1 MRKILRSLTFLSM
14 LLLAFTSNAQIS
26 GSVFRDLNANGSRE
40 TGAGFNE
47 SGVQGIT
54 VTAYTASGTILG
66 TAATDAAGSFSFTSG
81 VIAPGTKVRLI
92 FSGWESVDYAAAFG
106 NNNKTATQ
114 FHTAPSTTANF
125 GIQYPMDYV
134 KGTNPNVAVAS
145 MVNGSSALP
154 ASAGV
159 LSQTPNADATIFTFP
174 YNNSGTTNPTV
185 SAKKNETGSIWG
197 LAYQRHSKSLF
208 AAAFV
213 KRHAGLKNGKKGAI
227 YLTNLSGVPA
237 TSEFID
243 LEAAPYNINLGGT
256 VVSDAVR
263 GLTSVSNPNPSI
275 DKFVYSI
282 VGLQGLGAMDLSD
295 NDDQRFLYVTNTF
308 SNTLIKIDLGT
319 GATPTAP
326 SAAGVQEFGIP
337 SVPVSINSVVRPFA
351 VKVHRGKVYVGAVST
366 NENAPLPNMSNTGM
380 NAYVFEFYPATNTFN
395 STPVLTFPL
404 NYTRGIL
411 DKGAAAPLQ
420 PLTRNW
426 YPWQTNPASFSTN
439 KIAGDYPMLP
449 QPILSNIEFGE
460 DGAMIIG
467 LMDRWGHQMGFKNVS
482 PNNTSTFSPDGTLYN
497 AIAAGDILRAHKTG
511 ATWTLENNG
520 SSGSL
525 NGGVGNGQGPGGGE
539 FFSGDN
545 FVATLGG
552 TTDNHQETHMG
563 GLAYYHGK
571 REVMNTAMD
580 PLRFFSGGTKK
591 LSNINGGRLAGTE
604 YELYNGFLDHL
615 WGKANGLGD
624 IVLLSDP
631 APIEIGNRV
640 WMDSDGDGEQD
651 ADEDPISGVDV
662 ELVKGGSVIATATT
676 DANGE
681 YYFSSD
687 PTRTSTANARYNITG
702 LTPNSN
708 FIVRVP
714 RVQGGSK
721 QAALGTNELTIAN
734 NTSGSDADE
743 IDNDGV
749 LNGDDADAPVTTGI
763 NGANNHS
770 CDFGFKPFGVSSGGG
785 GGVESYSLG
794 NIIAKRT
801 YAQAKSGSLLEPN
814 YRNLRK
820 WTSNDLMQAG
830 GLTQNSNTNSNSV
843 QALSLTALVPSRLTD
858 LRLVAFNTTPADLV
872 QFTNAKEVLAID
884 YVKDNIARAVAF
896 ATRTSGEVY
905 NHTKPICDRL
915 KGAQLLAVE
924 QITVNNT
931 PLIAYTIRNPDGKT
945 EYAVSFTAGQ
955 SASRNNIRIQSNWF
969 SKNIVGDDM
978 MYNFQL
984 WAESTTLLS
993 EMATSVLN
1001 NLKQYAPLNSS
1012 IAPDMPNAYIK
1023 AGRRV
1028 GGNLFLT
1035 VVNKTAATGG
1045 YFTYAG
1051 NDNEQASSITRNI
1064 PFTMTANGET
1074 VITVP
1079 VADALEANIS
1089 MYTANN
1095 SLEDMVYLADGAWG
1109 IDYNSSTTT
1118 ISNYAVKNDP
1128 NRIFKEESPLMR
1140 NVSVKA
1146 VTSDYLVIYKMLNG
1160 GAMPRDVSAFN
1171 TLRFTAAG
1179 TGTLRITLVKK
1190 SITNWADQ
1198 YSITVPASATAKE
1211 YQITLNSFK
1220 SAGINSPIN
1229 AKDIVQVLF
1238 SFEVANKNTNL
1249 NASISNAAFV
1259 NTTATVNTPAEDT
1272 RIRTYPNPS
1281 NNGRFTVTFKS
1292 PVDQQ
1297 VTMNFRESG
1306 TGRILHTMQHSAV
1319 KGDNVVS
1326 VDMSS
1331 KVKTSPQLLIVQITG
1346 TEGTF
1351 SPAKTVVQKQ

>member
-1 MRKILRSLTFLSM
+1 MRKILRNLSFLS
-14 LLLAFTSNAQIS
+14 LLLIAFTSNAQIS

-114 FHTAPSTTANF
+114 FHTAPSTSANF

-159 LSQTPNADATIFTFP
+159 LSQTPNADATVFSFP
-174 YNNSGTTNPTV
+174 YNNAGTTNPTV

-227 YLTNLSGVPA
+227 YLTNLSGAPA
-237 TSEFID
+237 TTEFID
-243 LEAAPYNINLGGT
+243 LEAAPYSISTGT
-256 VVSDAVR
+256 FNGSDAAR
-263 GLTSVSNPNPSI
+263 GLTTVSNPNPSI
-275 DKFVYSI
+275 DQAAYAA
-282 VGLQGLGAMDLSD
+282 VGRNGLGAMDLSD
-295 NDDQRFLYVTNTF
+295 NDGQRYLYVTNLGN
-308 SNTLIKIDLGT
+308 NTLIKIDLGT
-319 GATPTAP
+319 GSTPTAP
-326 SAAGVQEFGIP
+326 APAGVQSFAIP
-337 SVPVSINSVVRPFA
+337 AIPVTNGVLRPFA
-351 VKVHRGKVYVGAVST
+351 VKAHRGKVYVGAVST
-366 NENAPLPNMSNTGM
+366 GENEAAPTKTNANMS
-380 NAYVFEFYPATNTFN
+380 AYVFEFDPATNTFN
-395 STPVLTFPL
+395 PTPVVSFPL
-404 NYTRGIL
+404 TYTRGIL
-411 DKGAAAPLQ
+411 DKGAAALLQ
-420 PLTRNW
+420 PQTRVW
-426 YPWQTNPASFSTN
+426 YAWQTDPAKFAAN

-449 QPILSNIEFGE
+449 QPMLSNIEFGE

-591 LSNINGGRLAGTE
+591 LNNLNGGRLAGTE

-662 ELVKGGSVIATATT
+662 ELVKGGSVIETATT
-676 DANGE
+676 DSNGE

-714 RVQGGSK
+714 RAQGGSK

-734 NTSGSDADE
+734 NTSGADADE

-801 YAQAKSGSLLEPN
+801 YTQAKTGSLSEPN
-814 YRNLRK
+814 YKNLRK
-820 WTSNDLMQAG
+820 WSNQENLMQAG
-830 GLTQNSNTNSNSV
+830 GLTQNNNTNSNNV
-843 QALSLTALVPSRLTD
+843 QALSLTALVPSKLTD

-896 ATRTSGEVY
+896 ATRTNGEVY

-931 PLIAYTIRNPDGKT
+931 PLIAYTIRNPEGKT

-955 SASRNNIRIQSNWF
+955 SANRNNIRIQSNWF
-969 SKNIVGDDM
+969 SKNVVGDDM

-984 WAESTTLLS
+984 WAESTTLLT
-993 EMATSVLN
+993 EMANSVLS
-1001 NLKQYAPLNSS
+1001 NLKQHAPLNSS

-1028 GGNLFLT
+1028 GSNLFLT
-1035 VVNKTAATGG
+1035 IVNKTSATTG

-1051 NDNEQASSITRNI
+1051 NDNEQASTISRNI
-1064 PFTMTANGET
+1064 PFTMTANGES

-1079 VADALEANIS
+1079 VGDALEANIS

-1095 SLEDMVYLADGAWG
+1095 SLEDLVYLADGAWG
-1109 IDYNSSTTT
+1109 IDYNATTTT

-1160 GAMPRDVSAFN
+1160 GAMPRDVSAYN

-1190 SITNWADQ
+1190 SIANWADQ

-1211 YQITLNSFK
+1211 YALTLNSFK
-1220 SAGINSPIN
+1220 STGINSPIN

-1259 NTTATVNTPAEDT
+1259 KTTATVTTPAEDT
-1272 RIRTYPNPS
+1272 RIRTFPNPS
-1281 NNGRFTVTFKS
+1281 NNGRFTVSFKS

-1297 VTMNFRESG
+1297 VTLNFRESG
-1306 TGRILHTMQHSAV
+1306 TGRTLHTMQHSAV
-1319 KGDNVVS
+1319 KGENVVS
-1326 VDMSS
+1326 VDMST

-1346 TEGTF
+1346 NEGIF